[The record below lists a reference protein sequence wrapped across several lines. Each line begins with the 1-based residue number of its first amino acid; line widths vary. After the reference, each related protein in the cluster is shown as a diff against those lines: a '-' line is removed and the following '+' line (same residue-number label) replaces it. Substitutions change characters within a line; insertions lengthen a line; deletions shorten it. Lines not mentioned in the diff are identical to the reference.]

1 MFEYFCL
8 ASKIKIEITEIAKQ
22 QTCFLIFCF
31 GLLIIRLLKD
41 LKRSSIFQVVFMLK
55 IFQDRLSNPSKIF

>member
-22 QTCFLIFCF
+22 QTCFLIFSF
-31 GLLIIRLLKD
+31 GLLIKRLLED
-41 LKRSSIFQVVFMLK
+41 LKRSSIFQVVLMLK